1 MSDGTSDGRT
11 AKSEIVESS
20 DFIQFEISTVEQE
33 STMGFEHRPVAL
45 AAFLLLSLDSSR
57 VCAFTSTTPLNTA
70 ASHAQERS
78 RIASKEGLMRSAVS
92 CELFNEKRGKKECR
106 PCEEPVDDDID
117 LSKREA
123 TFAMLGS
130 IWAIGML
137 PTALLFPTEANAA
150 YGASSNMPAQ
160 GIIIDKPKAGPK
172 ATVQYQGQDN
182 QRVLDRLEKQSD
194 ALATIPDLIEDKK
207 WSKVT
212 GVLLGP
218 MGELLQTMGK
228 LADTSENAVAARDV
242 MKQTKLDLYAITAAV
257 GKKNVDKATE
267 LTLAVQKDIA
277 AFLKVL

>member
-1 MSDGTSDGRT
+1 
-11 AKSEIVESS
+11 
-20 DFIQFEISTVEQE
+20 
-33 STMGFEHRPVAL
+33 MGFEQRGPVAI
-45 AAFLLLSLDSSR
+45 AAFLLLSLSTSG
-57 VCAFTSTTPLNTA
+57 VCAFTTTMPLKA
-70 ASHAQERS
+70 AAPHAHERS
-78 RIASKEGLMRSAVS
+78 SKIASKEGLLLRSVVS
-92 CELFNEKRGKKECR
+92 CELFSEKGKKECG

-123 TFAMLGS
+123 AFAMLGG
-130 IWAIGML
+130 IWAVGML

-160 GIIIDKPKAGPK
+160 GLIQDRPKEGAK
-172 ATVQYQGQDN
+172 ATVQYLGQDN
-182 QRVLDRLEKQSD
+182 QRVLERLDKQSD

-218 MGELLQTMGK
+218 CGELLQTMGK
-228 LADTSENAVAARDV
+228 LADTSENTQAARDI

-257 GKKNVDKATE
+257 GKKNVDKATQ

-277 AFLKVL
+277 SFVKVL

>member
-1 MSDGTSDGRT
+1 
-11 AKSEIVESS
+11 
-20 DFIQFEISTVEQE
+20 
-33 STMGFEHRPVAL
+33 MGIEHRPMAL
-45 AAFLLLSLDSSR
+45 AAFLLLSLATSR
-57 VCAFTSTTPLNTA
+57 VCAFTSTRPLNA
-70 ASHAQERS
+70 VAPHERS
-78 RIASKEGLMRSAVS
+78 RVASKEGLLKSVVS
-92 CELFNEKRGKKECR
+92 CELFSEKKGKKECR
-106 PCEEPVDDDID
+106 PCEELPDDDVD

-137 PTALLFPTEANAA
+137 PTALVFPEAANAA

-160 GIIIDKPKAGPK
+160 GLIQERPKDRAK

-228 LADTSENAVAARDV
+228 LADTSENGVAARDV

-257 GKKNVDKATE
+257 GKKNVDKATQ
-267 LTLAVQKDIA
+267 LTLAVQSDIA
-277 AFLKVL
+277 SFVKVL